1 MKPKPKSRASALLLA
16 TILLFAILTVIISLS
31 SVTVMEMKM
40 GQKGKTSVAS
50 FYDAESGV
58 EWALN
63 TVATGNGDIKSK
75 FTPNSDGSITCPAGV
90 GGAGCKVYF
99 LKADGTAMTQAE
111 INASSGAP
119 TFADVR
125 SVRSVGR
132 EGNDT
137 QRAIEAAVAGS
148 SSQSF
153 ALLQNRRSQGTG
165 GGNATTGSWQTMP
178 LNVEQEDV
186 DGIVDS
192 GSLPNFSLAAG
203 TYRIEAISPF
213 GYSTGNTQ
221 TRIYNVTDSA
231 ASIIGNTSMSFQH
244 PAENSARTTSTFLI
258 GTVTISGTKQFR
270 LQYWCDRTS
279 GNGLD
284 LGYAANY
291 GPEVY
296 AQVMITKLN

>member
-137 QRAIEAAVAGS
+137 QRAIEAAVAD
-148 SSQSF
+148 
-153 ALLQNRRSQGTG
+153 TG
-165 GGNATTGSWQTMP
+165 GGGYSYVAFGTTSC
-178 LNVEQEDV
+178 
-186 DGIVDS
+186 DS
-192 GSLPNFSLAAG
+192 QYRVAYTGEAMSIQLIAG
-203 TYRIEAISPF
+203 TSPSNIICSHTTVPSSAEQ
-213 GYSTGNTQ
+213 GGWQNGIYGN
-221 TRIYNVTDSA
+221 RFVVSCA
-231 ASIIGNTSMSFQH
+231 
-244 PAENSARTTSTFLI
+244 
-258 GTVTISGTKQFR
+258 VCVK
-270 LQYWCDRTS
+270 
-279 GNGLD
+279 
-284 LGYAANY
+284 
-291 GPEVY
+291 
-296 AQVMITKLN
+296 

>member
-137 QRAIEAAVAGS
+137 QRAIEAAVATSGDY
-148 SSQSF
+148 QIYCWHV
-153 ALLQNRRSQGTG
+153 GTSAPQKDACVRM
-165 GGNATTGSWQTMP
+165 NT
-178 LNVEQEDV
+178 
-186 DGIVDS
+186 
-192 GSLPNFSLAAG
+192 
-203 TYRIEAISPF
+203 
-213 GYSTGNTQ
+213 STGATQ
-221 TRIYNVTDSA
+221 CKWANCDSDTDPCLGGDNDGT
-231 ASIIGNTSMSFQH
+231 IRPGNQWK
-244 PAENSARTTSTFLI
+244 PCPENPF
-258 GTVTISGTKQFR
+258 
-270 LQYWCDRTS
+270 
-279 GNGLD
+279 
-284 LGYAANY
+284 
-291 GPEVY
+291 
-296 AQVMITKLN
+296 

>member
-153 ALLQNRRSQGTG
+153 ALLQNRRSQGDIRSGETKADSGVRKADPAGRACPPDPACGRGLQVVFANGRRQRG
-165 GGNATTGSWQTMP
+165 GGAHGGIGATAF
-178 LNVEQEDV
+178 EK
-186 DGIVDS
+186 
-192 GSLPNFSLAAG
+192 
-203 TYRIEAISPF
+203 R
-213 GYSTGNTQ
+213 
-221 TRIYNVTDSA
+221 
-231 ASIIGNTSMSFQH
+231 
-244 PAENSARTTSTFLI
+244 
-258 GTVTISGTKQFR
+258 
-270 LQYWCDRTS
+270 
-279 GNGLD
+279 
-284 LGYAANY
+284 
-291 GPEVY
+291 
-296 AQVMITKLN
+296 